1 VKRYDFLYIATFLI
15 LASLCGCGT
24 DKDSGKSAAQKTV
37 RAQVIEV
44 KRYAIPTQHSFPGR
58 VKSKVSIVLAAKMPG
73 YVKSVPHEI
82 GDFVKKGA
90 LLVGLD
96 DTDIKARIQAVTESE
111 RALKKEKAAVAARLL
126 YAKQSFTRFKNLY
139 KEASAT
145 KDEFDR
151 TRAERD
157 ALSSR
162 EAAMEAQIARASA
175 ELRKAKNQLAYV
187 NIRAPADGW
196 ITSREVDSGAFV
208 TPGMPLIRFNSS
220 DGGAWFAADIDES
233 LISQVKPGTLV
244 SIVIPA
250 QGLSIQTSLAQVTP
264 RSDRVSHTFP
274 VLADISKCHP
284 KSGLFGRIYIY
295 TGTIHQVLIPCKAV
309 IDRGGIRGIYTVD
322 KEDTT
327 HWRVIKT
334 GRLWINTGPGFR
346 IVPSG
351 TSRGNGLKAAC
362 YIEVLTGLS
371 PGEKIVI
378 SNLNRVSEGC
388 RID

>member
-1 VKRYDFLYIATFLI
+1 MKRYDLLYIATFLI
-15 LASLCGCGT
+15 LVSLCGCGT

-37 RAQVIEV
+37 KAQITEV

-73 YVKSVPHEI
+73 YVKSVPNEI

-96 DTDIKARIQAVTESE
+96 DTDIKAKIQAVTESE
-111 RALKKEKAAVAARLL
+111 RALRREKAAVAARLL

-151 TRAERD
+151 ARAERD

-162 EAAMEAQIARASA
+162 EAALEAQIARAGA
-175 ELRKAKNQLAYV
+175 DLREAKNQLAYV
-187 NIRAPADGW
+187 NIKAPADGW

-208 TPGMPLIRFNSS
+208 TPGMPLIRFNSA
-220 DGGAWFAADIDES
+220 DEGAWFAAGIDES
-233 LISQVKPGTLV
+233 LISEVRPGTPV

-264 RSDRVSHTFP
+264 RSNRVSHTFP
-274 VLADISKCHP
+274 VLADISKYHP

-295 TGTIHQVLIPCKAV
+295 TGRVKQVLIPYKAV
-309 IDRGGIRGIYTVD
+309 IDRGGIRGVYTVD
-322 KEDTT
+322 KGNGT

-334 GRLWINTGPGFR
+334 GRLWINTGHGFR
-346 IVPSG
+346 IVPSNA
-351 TSRGNGLKAAC
+351 TRNNDLKAVYA
-362 YIEVLTGLS
+362 EVLTGLS

-388 RID
+388 RIE